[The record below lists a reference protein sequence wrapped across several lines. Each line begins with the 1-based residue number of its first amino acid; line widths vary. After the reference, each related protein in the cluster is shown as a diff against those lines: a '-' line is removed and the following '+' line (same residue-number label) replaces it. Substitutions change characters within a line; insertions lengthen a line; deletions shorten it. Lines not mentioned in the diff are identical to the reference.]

1 MAYKIS
7 FVSFDCMIYCG
18 QVNVT
23 CSIWDK
29 LTRLVMALLVIAGVL
44 GIIVWYEPVVQE
56 NQRMREEKFEL
67 EKKIDQESKI
77 AKKLETQLRCFENPA
92 LERTLVERLARE
104 RLSYA
109 KPGEYVIHFDSPASS
124 LAR

>member
-1 MAYKIS
+1 
-7 FVSFDCMIYCG
+7 VS
-18 QVNVT
+18 VS

-29 LTRLVMALLVIAGVL
+29 LTRLVMALLVIAAVL

-67 EKKIDQESKI
+67 EKKIDLESKI
-77 AKKLETQLRCFENPA
+77 AKKLDIQLRSFQNPA
-92 LERTLVERLARE
+92 LEKTMVERLARE

-109 KPGEYVIHFDSPASS
+109 KPGENVIHFEAPAAG